1 MSVNNQELDILKELE
16 KVNQDLQGKIRQD
29 PKILQSVTKPKVGFT
44 DFRKLLDETNQSV
57 RPIVEAFCES
67 YVTHENMLEPKVQ
80 QRLNID
86 SIALSEI
93 LWKKAVSDV
102 AVIQIMERIDSGDDD
117 YKMYAALSSILGS
130 KNNLPKELLQT
141 IMVLEK
147 NYKDLKSELFEQN
160 KLSIENTENV
170 NSESL
175 KFRGTKNLLMAIKN
189 ANEIEDARKNMEKE
203 DEIINS
209 TEDKID
215 IIKMKYEEPE
225 ESEDSSE
232 QNSDNPL

>member
-1 MSVNNQELDILKELE
+1 
-16 KVNQDLQGKIRQD
+16 
-29 PKILQSVTKPKVGFT
+29 
-44 DFRKLLDETNQSV
+44 
-57 RPIVEAFCES
+57 
-67 YVTHENMLEPKVQ
+67 
-80 QRLNID
+80 
-86 SIALSEI
+86 
-93 LWKKAVSDV
+93 
-102 AVIQIMERIDSGDDD
+102 
-117 YKMYAALSSILGS
+117 
-130 KNNLPKELLQT
+130 NNLPKELLQT

-215 IIKMKYEEPE
+215 IIKMKYEEP
-225 ESEDSSE
+225 
-232 QNSDNPL
+232 

>member
-1 MSVNNQELDILKELE
+1 MDSNSQEIDILRELE

-29 PKILQSVTKPKVGFT
+29 PKIMQSVTKPKVGFT

-57 RPIVEAFCES
+57 RPIIEAFCES
-67 YVTHENMLEPKVQ
+67 YVTNQNMLDPKVQ

-117 YKMYAALSSILGS
+117 YKMYAALSSILGT

-147 NYKDLKSELFEQN
+147 NYKDLKSELFEQE

-189 ANEIEDARKNMEKE
+189 ATEIEETRKTLEE
-203 DEIINS
+203 EQRIIET
-209 TEDKID
+209 TEQKID
-215 IIKMKYEEPE
+215 VIKLKYEDNNE
-225 ESEDSSE
+225 EE

>member
-1 MSVNNQELDILKELE
+1 MSSNSQDIDILKELE

-29 PKILQSVTKPKVGFT
+29 PKFMQSVTKPKVGFT

-67 YVTHENMLEPKVQ
+67 YVTNENMLDIKVQ

-117 YKMYAALSSILGS
+117 YKMYASLSSILGTKTNFS
-130 KNNLPKELLQT
+130 KELLQT

-170 NSESL
+170 SSESL
-175 KFRGTKNLLMAIKN
+175 KFRGTKNLLMAIRN
-189 ANEIEDARKNMEKE
+189 VNEIEESRKILEGETQVEENTEQ
-203 DEIINS
+203 EISIV
-209 TEDKID
+209 
-215 IIKMKYEEPE
+215 KMKYTEEINDE
-225 ESEDSSE
+225 E
-232 QNSDNPL
+232 QNPKNPL